1 MFFKEYEQ
9 HIFSYAQEKNG
20 TVQVSTYNKDTDA
33 GKDVLV
39 YLRAA
44 TGKDVL
50 VYLRAATAVVAGT
63 E

>member
-1 MFFKEYEQ
+1 L
-9 HIFSYAQEKNG
+9 
-20 TVQVSTYNKDTDA
+20 QVPSEDVS

-50 VYLRAATAVVAGT
+50 VYLRAATAVVAGS